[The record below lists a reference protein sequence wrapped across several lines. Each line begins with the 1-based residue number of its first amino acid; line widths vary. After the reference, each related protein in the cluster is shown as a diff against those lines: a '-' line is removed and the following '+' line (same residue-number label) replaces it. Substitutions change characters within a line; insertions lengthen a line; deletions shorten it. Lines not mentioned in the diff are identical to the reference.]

1 MTTYDRAA
9 ATDDGD
15 LSPLELA
22 EICEALITAWHE
34 DSAQSGD
41 GAEPDSASALDGLA
55 IVQAFPENRPRN
67 LEYAHGQMA
76 GHLVNAIVLQ
86 LRSVVTLL
94 RAEPM
99 IPLGV
104 WPLVRSE
111 LEYAGRVAWLLEPL
125 PGEEAGTRRVA
136 REMLEHLASIQRQ
149 RFTAGKWDTARAK
162 QFKAKRDEL
171 LARIREL
178 FDDVDAPLD
187 NPQQID
193 EWRIGGEPMMPLGK
207 SIGLF
212 LELHMT
218 GAAALYDVLSDNTHP
233 SVISLAFQAT
243 TRDEDGI
250 TSTDYPAT
258 PRVINF
264 QVRLGCLFAYNAALL
279 ILRYFG
285 YSSPALDRWAA
296 AAPSRWFSRS

>member
-34 DSAQSGD
+34 DSAQSGG

-125 PGEEAGTRRVA
+125 PGEEARISWSSRVPDQC
-136 REMLEHLASIQRQ
+136 S
-149 RFTAGKWDTARAK
+149 
-162 QFKAKRDEL
+162 
-171 LARIREL
+171 
-178 FDDVDAPLD
+178 
-187 NPQQID
+187 
-193 EWRIGGEPMMPLGK
+193 
-207 SIGLF
+207 S
-212 LELHMT
+212 
-218 GAAALYDVLSDNTHP
+218 
-233 SVISLAFQAT
+233 
-243 TRDEDGI
+243 
-250 TSTDYPAT
+250 
-258 PRVINF
+258 RV
-264 QVRLGCLFAYNAALL
+264 GS
-279 ILRYFG
+279 G
-285 YSSPALDRWAA
+285 H
-296 AAPSRWFSRS
+296 

>member
-1 MTTYDRAA
+1 
-9 ATDDGD
+9 
-15 LSPLELA
+15 
-22 EICEALITAWHE
+22 
-34 DSAQSGD
+34 
-41 GAEPDSASALDGLA
+41 
-55 IVQAFPENRPRN
+55 
-67 LEYAHGQMA
+67 
-76 GHLVNAIVLQ
+76 
-86 LRSVVTLL
+86 
-94 RAEPM
+94 
-99 IPLGV
+99 
-104 WPLVRSE
+104 
-111 LEYAGRVAWLLEPL
+111 
-125 PGEEAGTRRVA
+125 
-136 REMLEHLASIQRQ
+136 
-149 RFTAGKWDTARAK
+149 
-162 QFKAKRDEL
+162 
-171 LARIREL
+171 
-178 FDDVDAPLD
+178 
-187 NPQQID
+187 
-193 EWRIGGEPMMPLGK
+193 MPLGK

-250 TSTDYPAT
+250 TSTNYPAI